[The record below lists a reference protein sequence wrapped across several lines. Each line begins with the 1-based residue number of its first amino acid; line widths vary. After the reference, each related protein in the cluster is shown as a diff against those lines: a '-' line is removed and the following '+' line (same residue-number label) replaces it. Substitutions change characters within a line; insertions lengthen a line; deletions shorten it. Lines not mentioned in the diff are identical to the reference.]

1 MIHTD
6 IYLILRYSRTWDPPI
21 SNWPKFFP
29 FFSTFQHQRW
39 NNTLHHD
46 PDIMSASLISRRL
59 VTARVLPM
67 ASRVGLRYNSTKS
80 DKITTNTSNDT
91 TKINASEFLV
101 PLSQSIGS
109 ASTAASEAEEAA
121 EWLSAIRE
129 LRNDFTK
136 NGTSSFM
143 PNKAFGPDDT
153 TEINLVQQAL
163 EAENQNRK
171 FSPSENQSIK
181 AAQLQGVA
189 VPVKTDPII
198 QYLTNI
204 IMSHGRKARAQRIM
218 SEALYLV
225 HLQTR
230 ADPVELI
237 KDTLEKMAPV
247 LRLRRYT
254 DGGARAEMI
263 PVPLNERQRLRHAWT
278 WIVDGSD
285 KRASKSF
292 SVRLAE
298 EILAASKGSGAG
310 FDKKESL
317 HKAGIAARS
326 FIKKL

>member
-1 MIHTD
+1 M
-6 IYLILRYSRTWDPPI
+6 
-21 SNWPKFFP
+21 
-29 FFSTFQHQRW
+29 
-39 NNTLHHD
+39 
-46 PDIMSASLISRRL
+46 
-59 VTARVLPM
+59 
-67 ASRVGLRYNSTKS
+67 VGLRYNSTKS
-80 DKITTNTSNDT
+80 DKLTESSTNNINNIKSTSS
-91 TKINASEFLV
+91 INASEFLV
-101 PLSQSIGS
+101 PLSQNIGENS
-109 ASTAASEAEEAA
+109 NVSEAEEAA

-136 NGTSSFM
+136 NGTSTFM

-153 TEINLVQQAL
+153 TEANLVQQAL
-163 EAENQNRK
+163 EAETQNRK
-171 FSPSENQSIK
+171 FVPSEQQALK
-181 AAQLQGVA
+181 ASQLQGVA
-189 VPVKTDPII
+189 VPVRTDPTI
-198 QYLTNI
+198 QYMTNI
-204 IMSHGRKARAQRIM
+204 IMRHGRKARAQRVM

-230 ADPVELI
+230 KDPVVLI
-237 KDTLEKMAPV
+237 KETLERMAPV

-285 KRASKSF
+285 KRPSKSF